1 MLKDI
6 MQPFIMHL
14 NGRSYSIMCILLN
27 RVQKIYFMD
36 GGKNFCC
43 PCMLMKCTTECFG
56 PVMHHKR
63 FKRMS
68 HRISVTPTYTQ
79 TLRLTFV

>member
-14 NGRSYSIMCILLN
+14 NGRSYSIMHILLN

-56 PVMHHKR
+56 SACIIDGSRECHTE
-63 FKRMS
+63 FS
-68 HRISVTPTYTQ
+68 TNTYIH
-79 TLRLTFV
+79 